1 MILVMDSLAEY
12 ILRNT
17 DESRIVVGILTQFLD
32 ASSFRIIGLATSIEE
47 QHLRRDFSNLM
58 KSFETIA
65 VAELS
70 PDATLEVLYRYF
82 ERTEDARVAFTD
94 AAYRRIVE
102 LSGRYDWQTP
112 FPARAIN
119 LAEETLEW
127 WLKGQMTNYVTPELV
142 DDFLGEKTGMPI
154 GAIGQDEKTKLLNLE
169 QDLHRRVIGQHEAI
183 TELSEALRKAR
194 TGIGNSKRPIASF
207 LFLGPTGVGKTETV
221 KAIAETF
228 FGNEARMIRLDMSE
242 YQTPAAIEHLIGS
255 AHDHR
260 LGFLTRQA
268 KEAPFSVMLLDE
280 VEKAHRDVL
289 DLFLQVLEDGFL
301 TDAFGE
307 KINFRNMVIVATSNA
322 GTATIREGIDQRI
335 PPDQLKRDL
344 IEVITTQSIFRMEFL
359 NRFDGIVLFR
369 PLDQEELIRVARLQ
383 LAALTLRLRQEK
395 NIRVQFEDG
404 LAPVL
409 VERGYEPTFGA
420 RSLRRF
426 IENTLEDRIARR
438 ILADEIR
445 PGTSVT
451 IGTDDIFS

>member
-1 MILVMDSLAEY
+1 
-12 ILRNT
+12 
-17 DESRIVVGILTQFLD
+17 
-32 ASSFRIIGLATSIEE
+32 
-47 QHLRRDFSNLM
+47 
-58 KSFETIA
+58 
-65 VAELS
+65 
-70 PDATLEVLYRYF
+70 
-82 ERTEDARVAFTD
+82 
-94 AAYRRIVE
+94 
-102 LSGRYDWQTP
+102 
-112 FPARAIN
+112 
-119 LAEETLEW
+119 
-127 WLKGQMTNYVTPELV
+127 
-142 DDFLGEKTGMPI
+142 
-154 GAIGQDEKTKLLNLE
+154 
-169 QDLHRRVIGQHEAI
+169 
-183 TELSEALRKAR
+183 
-194 TGIGNSKRPIASF
+194 
-207 LFLGPTGVGKTETV
+207 
-221 KAIAETF
+221 
-228 FGNEARMIRLDMSE
+228 
-242 YQTPAAIEHLIGS
+242 
-255 AHDHR
+255 
-260 LGFLTRQA
+260 
-268 KEAPFSVMLLDE
+268 MLLDE